1 MRAAAMAFLVA
12 AALPAAASA
21 TPVTVVF
28 GGVWDDLVDDTAGAL
43 NGQVTLGSSF
53 TVTMT
58 YDDVAPDSN
67 ASPTQGDYDVSASFA
82 FEVATGPF
90 TITYAPGGSADIT
103 VDAFGSDEVILFA
116 QGAFVGS
123 PNLPAFTAVS
133 YTNPG
138 FTDASGT
145 ALSSDL
151 LSGVPWQSSA
161 WDDAYMYLI
170 LDDDDGTQATY
181 VELAGTITSMTVV
194 PEPTSFGL
202 VAAGAIALA
211 LRARGRARS
220 AA

>member
-1 MRAAAMAFLVA
+1 MVDRLSCTSGRCVCPTISSAACRPSISPTFTSAKRIARPIEALLCVPGPNALWPQFMA
-12 AALPAAASA
+12 
-21 TPVTVVF
+21 
-28 GGVWDDLVDDTAGAL
+28 
-43 NGQVTLGSSF
+43 SSF
-53 TVTMT
+53 
-58 YDDVAPDSN
+58 
-67 ASPTQGDYDVSASFA
+67 
-82 FEVATGPF
+82 ATGPF